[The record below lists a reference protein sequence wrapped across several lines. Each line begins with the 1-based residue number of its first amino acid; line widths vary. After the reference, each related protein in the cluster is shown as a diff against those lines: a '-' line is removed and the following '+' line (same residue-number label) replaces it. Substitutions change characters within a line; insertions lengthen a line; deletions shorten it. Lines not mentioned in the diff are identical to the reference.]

1 MVVYLF
7 IYKFWPHHT
16 ACRTLVPWP
25 VLNTCPLHWK
35 LDLTIVLPG
44 KSPVWRSYEKWN
56 LDTKACTENAL
67 WTLGFTIIRQAHVR
81 VCIHT
86 HTHTPW
92 DKELPEAR
100 RETWGRS
107 FSCTCRGSAAL
118 PTPWFWTLASRI
130 VGISCLFFMPHSW
143 WCFVKTV
150 LEN

>member
-67 WTLGFTIIRQAHVR
+67 WTSGFTIIRQAHVR

-86 HTHTPW
+86 HTHTHTMRQGITRSQER
-92 DKELPEAR
+92 DLGEIFLLHLQ
-100 RETWGRS
+100 RECS
-107 FSCTCRGSAAL
+107 PAH
-118 PTPWFWTLASRI
+118 TLILDSSLQNCGNILSVFYAPQL
-130 VGISCLFFMPHSW
+130 V
-143 WCFVKTV
+143 V
-150 LEN
+150 LC